1 MLGPPLAGVLI
12 LSVGIATSFYIN
24 AFATLAVV
32 VALFFMK
39 PAPPSSTKRE
49 GVFASIAAGIGF
61 LAHHRILRSVL
72 LMLVAVSLLVRPYSQ
87 LMPAYAA
94 HVVHVDARGLGF
106 LLAASGCG
114 AIFGSLLTA
123 IVQERRGLIW
133 FVSVLLMSVGTIV
146 LGTVHVF
153 AIALVVLVFIGLAV
167 LSFAGSSNVALAIAI
182 AGRYARPLDQ
192 RFLDDYSRRHSGR
205 LAFARIARDVRRIA
219 GEFDDG
225 RRDRPRYRRYHLD
238 DESRFAPRV
247 RVRLGALDG
256 LRGIAIALVLW
267 FHVWQVTWLRA
278 DVPFSGGRIN
288 LNAIPE
294 PGFLG
299 VDLFSSS
306 ADSACSYHMPMRSC
320 TASRHRRCVT
330 SSIAAHLKSFLRI
343 SLRSSRC
350 RCSGSPTSHR

>member
-1 MLGPPLAGVLI
+1 MRSQRSP
-12 LSVGIATSFYIN
+12 SVA
-24 AFATLAVV
+24 
-32 VALFFMK
+32 ALFFMK

-153 AIALVVLVFIGLAV
+153 AIALFVLVFIGLAV
-167 LSFAGSSNVALAIAI
+167 LSFAGSSNVLLQSLSPDDMRGRSISVFSMIILGGIPAGSLLLGSLATFVGLQASLTTGGAIALAIAVI
-182 AGRYARPLDQ
+182 IWMTNPDL
-192 RFLDDYSRRHSGR
+192 RR
-205 LAFARIARDVRRIA
+205 V
-219 GEFDDG
+219 
-225 RRDRPRYRRYHLD
+225 
-238 DESRFAPRV
+238 
-247 RVRLGALDG
+247 
-256 LRGIAIALVLW
+256 
-267 FHVWQVTWLRA
+267 
-278 DVPFSGGRIN
+278 
-288 LNAIPE
+288 
-294 PGFLG
+294 
-299 VDLFSSS
+299 
-306 ADSACSYHMPMRSC
+306 
-320 TASRHRRCVT
+320 
-330 SSIAAHLKSFLRI
+330 
-343 SLRSSRC
+343 
-350 RCSGSPTSHR
+350 